1 MHTSSD
7 FCWRYV
13 FRSSKD
19 VEEREM
25 HLEYKNILANS
36 GRLARQLIKK
46 KMNIHFD
53 WLFDYV
59 DSFYYSS
66 DVLTV
71 NGECSYIKCSNW
83 LKGKT
88 INLNNKKS
96 MFE

>member
-1 MHTSSD
+1 
-7 FCWRYV
+7 
-13 FRSSKD
+13 
-19 VEEREM
+19 
-25 HLEYKNILANS
+25 
-36 GRLARQLIKK
+36 
-46 KMNIHFD
+46 MNIHFD

-88 INLNNKKS
+88 MNLNNKKS